1 MLRCV
6 LLMVVLSSV
15 SIPCFAEPSS
25 SDAPVE
31 KPGMTSLFTG
41 LNLNGWEGD
50 PQLWTVVGGRI
61 RGETTREN
69 PAKGNTFLVWKDG
82 TVKDFELRLSF
93 RCNDSNNS
101 GIQYRSKRITDASAK
116 NNWVVR
122 GYQFELRNENVLPNV
137 SGFIYDE
144 GGKRGRLC
152 LVGERASNNSV
163 GKKEVAETFLD
174 EAAFKKIM
182 RLDDWNDVVII
193 GKGNQISHYL
203 NGKLIVDFTDD
214 NPRLASNEGVLALQL
229 HAGNPM
235 WVEFK
240 NLRLRKIEAD
250 KNDSQKKSDKE
261 PTESQKA
268 EATPEKN

>member
-1 MLRCV
+1 MLRRV
-6 LLMVVLSSV
+6 MFMLAWSFV
-15 SIPCFAEPSS
+15 SIPCFADPASK
-25 SDAPVE
+25 DAPEE

-50 PQLWTVVGGRI
+50 PQLWTVAGGKI

-69 PAKGNTFLVWKDG
+69 AAKGNTFLVWREG
-82 TVKDFELRLSF
+82 VVKDFELRLSF
-93 RCNDSNNS
+93 RSNNTNNS

-122 GYQFELRNENVLPNV
+122 GYQFEVRNENVLPSV
-137 SGFIYDE
+137 SGFIFDE

-174 EAAFKKIM
+174 ADGYKKIM

-193 GKGNQISHYL
+193 AKGNQISHYL
-203 NGKLIVDFTDD
+203 NGSLIVDFTD
-214 NPRLASNEGVLALQL
+214 NNSLHAANEGVLALQL

-240 NLRLRKIEAD
+240 NIRLRKIEAD
-250 KNDSQKKSDKE
+250 KKETDKKSDEKSS
-261 PTESQKA
+261 ESKKSDVV
-268 EATPEKN
+268 PSKN